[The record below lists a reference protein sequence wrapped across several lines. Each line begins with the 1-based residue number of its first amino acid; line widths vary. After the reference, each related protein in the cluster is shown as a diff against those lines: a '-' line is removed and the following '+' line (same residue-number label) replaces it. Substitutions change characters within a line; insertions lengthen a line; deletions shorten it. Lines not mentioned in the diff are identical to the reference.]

1 MKVLVIGS
9 GGREHTLVW
18 KLSQSPLVTEIFC
31 APGNPGIANLAKCV
45 DIEVE
50 NIEKLVEFSREMK
63 IEFAIVGPEAPLVLG
78 IVDAFRK
85 VGIKIIGPSKH
96 AARLEGSKS
105 FSKDFMM
112 KYGIST
118 AKYNEVDNYDEAIK
132 VLENYS
138 YPVVIKADGLASGK
152 GVLICENR
160 EEAINGLTDILK
172 TKVFGSAGDKVVIEE
187 FLEGIETSI
196 LCFVDG
202 KTIVPM
208 VSCQDHKRIF
218 DGDKGPNTGGMGTY
232 SPNYVYT
239 EEISKIVDEDILKP
253 TLKGIQ
259 EENMDYRGILFI
271 GLMITK
277 ECPKVLE
284 YNCRFGD
291 PETQVVLPR
300 LDSDLVE
307 IFLAMLDYKL
317 SEMNIKWNDK
327 AAVCVV
333 LASGGYPG
341 DYEKGIPIYGLENK
355 IDNAI
360 VFHSGTKM
368 LDGEI
373 VTNGGR
379 VLGVTAWGD
388 DIETARKNAYYNVE
402 KINFVGKT
410 YRTDIATR

>member
-85 VGIKIIGPSKH
+85 EGIKIIGPSKH

-112 KYGIST
+112 KYGIPT

-132 VLENYS
+132 VLDNYG

-172 TKVFGSAGDKVVIEE
+172 AKVFGSAGDKVVIEE

-232 SPNYVYT
+232 SPNFVYT
-239 EEISKIVDEDILKP
+239 EEIAKIVEEDILKP

-277 ECPKVLE
+277 EGPKVLE

-300 LDSDLVE
+300 LESDILE
-307 IFLAMLDYKL
+307 IFLSMIDYKL
-317 SEMNIKWNDK
+317 SEMDIKWNDK

-368 LDGEI
+368 LDGEV

-410 YRTDIATR
+410 YRTDIATK